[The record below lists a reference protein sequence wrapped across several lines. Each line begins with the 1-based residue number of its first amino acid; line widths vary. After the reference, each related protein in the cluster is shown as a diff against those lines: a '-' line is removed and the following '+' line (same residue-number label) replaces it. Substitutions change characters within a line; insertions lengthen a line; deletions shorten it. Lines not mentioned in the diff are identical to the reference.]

1 MFICFKGSF
10 GATILRLLIDI
21 FDEGKSIEN
30 NHWIFFLFGQNP
42 VTNLSVL
49 TIIISIAQDAQET
62 LLRNHFESSKKV

>member
-30 NHWIFFLFGQNP
+30 NHWIFLLFGQNP
-42 VTNLSVL
+42 VTNLSLL